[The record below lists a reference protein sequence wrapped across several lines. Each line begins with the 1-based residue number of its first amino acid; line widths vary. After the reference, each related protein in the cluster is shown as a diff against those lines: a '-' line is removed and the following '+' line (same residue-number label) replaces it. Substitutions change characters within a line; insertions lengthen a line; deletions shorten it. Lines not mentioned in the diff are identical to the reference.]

1 MIDGKGNFKDL
12 FNYQSLMATLSQT
25 THLIYINPFIHRISL
40 EVYLG
45 NSQILPSNLVDELKT
60 REPAF
65 FVDYFQKLNSRRRG
79 ELVEMLVLDRLSID
93 MILGHDKAD
102 SSAVPIQAVILYAN
116 FKKIAVNLQLNI
128 LTELTHIAN
137 TVTGVQ
143 ALVAVSQSRPAVSII
158 TKQFIYEFSKLK
170 GLSTDQVQAMKI
182 INKEIIRE
190 MFAIPIW
197 QDIYIKYKVLDTVDV
212 RRRIEFKYKLQ
223 SLVYQILSGKTK
235 AQLLAEF
242 DQFLLEEKEYIR
254 KIEEIATAKKLME
267 EQNKPHIEPQ
277 IGQESMRQKVSN
289 ICQKVSKQTWK
300 YHIHVRLHS
309 TIEVNYLNDEM
320 KNELCVE
327 ISGLD
332 VNLVK
337 PRGRFHLNGGL
348 MLKNFLVKF
357 NLQSQQ
363 RAVQRSVF
371 GNQDRRP
378 VGNQVVSRES
388 VKPNLSGPNKE

>member
-170 GLSTDQVQAMKI
+170 SLSTEQVHAMKT

-212 RRRIEFKYKLQ
+212 RRRIEFKYKMQ

-254 KIEEIATAKKLME
+254 KIEEIAAAKKLME
-267 EQNKPHIEPQ
+267 EQNKPQIEPQ
-277 IGQESMRQKVSN
+277 IAQESMRQKVSN

-378 VGNQVVSRES
+378 VGSQVVSRES
-388 VKPNLSGPNKE
+388 VKPNLSGLNKE